1 MCVFVCVRCVKVC
14 EGVCVCVCGEMSE
27 MVSEYG
33 EKVSNGVKR

>member
-1 MCVFVCVRCVKVC
+1 MCVFVCVK
-14 EGVCVCVCGEMSE
+14 VCVCVCGEMSE